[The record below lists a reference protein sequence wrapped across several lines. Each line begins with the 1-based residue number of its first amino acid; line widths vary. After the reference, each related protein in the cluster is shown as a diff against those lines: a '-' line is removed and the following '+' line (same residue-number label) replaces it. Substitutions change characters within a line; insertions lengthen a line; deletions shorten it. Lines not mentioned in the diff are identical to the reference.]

1 MTNNLQL
8 RLPLQRLDDLVST
21 VGLAVRGKE
30 DAIRLCLVGLLARG
44 HVLLEDVPG
53 TGKTTLARAL
63 AKALGLDFQR
73 IQFTS
78 DLLPSDVLGVSIWDN
93 QNSTF
98 RFTRGPVFHNILLA
112 DELNR
117 TSPRTQS
124 ALLEAMSENSI
135 SVDGE
140 RHALPQP
147 FFVIATQN
155 PMEFEGTYP
164 LPESQL
170 DRFMLRLSIGHPSRD
185 IAKEVLQGRGLSD
198 PVDAVQACI
207 TNAELDDL
215 VEAVA
220 EVHFDDDLLDYL
232 LDLIEE
238 TRRHP
243 HLALGASTRAALGL
257 HRATQAHALV
267 HGRDYVTPDDIKA
280 LFVPCIA
287 HRVLPSPAYEG
298 GMHGTSGALENILS
312 EVEVP
317 Q

>member
-1 MTNNLQL
+1 MSVPLAD
-8 RLPLQRLDDLVST
+8 LPLQRLEQLVSD
-21 VGLAVRGKE
+21 VGQVVRGKE
-30 DAIRLCLVGLLARG
+30 SVIRMCLVGLLARG

-63 AKALGLDFQR
+63 SRALGLDFQR

-78 DLLPSDVLGVSIWDN
+78 DLLPSDVLGVSIWD
-93 QNSTF
+93 QEEHTF
-98 RFTRGPVFHNILLA
+98 RFRRGPVFHNVLLA

-124 ALLEAMSENSI
+124 ALLEAMSENAV
-135 SVDGE
+135 SVDGSTFD
-140 RHALPQP
+140 LPQP

-170 DRFMLRLSIGHPSRD
+170 DRFLLRLALGHPDREV
-185 IAKEVLQGRGLSD
+185 AFEVLQNRGNED
-198 PVDAVQACI
+198 PVASLKPSISAEELKALIAAVPQVR
-207 TNAELDDL
+207 TDE
-215 VEAVA
+215 
-220 EVHFDDDLLDYL
+220 DLLEYL

-238 TRRHP
+238 TRSHA

-257 HRATQAHALV
+257 HRAAQALALLS
-267 HGRDYVTPDDIKA
+267 GRDFVTPDDIKR

-287 HRVLPSPAYEG
+287 HRVLPSPTYEG
-298 GMHGTSGALENILS
+298 GMHGTEPILQS
-312 EVEVP
+312 MLDEVEVP

>member
-1 MTNNLQL
+1 MTTRLQNLPFE
-8 RLPLQRLDDLVST
+8 RLEQLVSS

-30 DAIRLCLVGLLARG
+30 ETIRLCFVGLLAQG

-53 TGKTTLARAL
+53 TGKTTLARAI
-63 AKALGLDFQR
+63 ARAVGLDFHR

-78 DLLPSDVLGVSIWDN
+78 DLLPSDVLGVSIWD
-93 QNSTF
+93 SKESCF

-124 ALLEAMSENSI
+124 ALLEAMSEQTI

-140 RHALPQP
+140 SFALPQP

-170 DRFMLRLSIGHPSRD
+170 DRFLLRLRLGHPDREV
-185 IAKEVLQGRGLSD
+185 AREVLSGRGLKD
-198 PVDAVQACI
+198 PVDAV
-207 TNAELDDL
+207 
-215 VEAVA
+215 EAVIRPKELQQLMEA
-220 EVHFDDDLLDYL
+220 VPSVRYEEDLLDYL
-232 LDLIEE
+232 LDLIEA
-238 TRRHP
+238 TRAHP

-257 HRATQAHALV
+257 HRATQALALMSN
-267 HGRDYVTPDDIKA
+267 RDYVIPDDIKE
-280 LFVPCIA
+280 LFVPCLA
-287 HRVLPSPAYEG
+287 HRVLPAPAYEG
-298 GMHGTSGALENILS
+298 GMHGTTAALESILGETS
-312 EVEVP
+312 VP

>member
-1 MTNNLQL
+1 MSEPSKP
-8 RLPLQRLDDLVST
+8 LPLARLEDLVST
-21 VGLAVRGKE
+21 VGQAIRGKE
-30 DAIRLCLVGLLARG
+30 ETIRLCLVGLLARG

-63 AKALGLDFQR
+63 AGALGLDFQR

-78 DLLPSDVLGVSIWDN
+78 DLLPSDVLGVSIWDG
-93 QNSTF
+93 QESVF

-124 ALLEAMSENSI
+124 ALLEAMSEKTI

-140 RHALPQP
+140 RHSLPQP

-170 DRFMLRLSIGHPSRD
+170 DRFLLRLRLGHPDREV
-185 IAKEVLQGRGLSD
+185 AREVLQARGLKD
-198 PVDAVQACI
+198 P
-207 TNAELDDL
+207 
-215 VEAVA
+215 VEAVQPCITSA
-220 EVHFDDDLLDYL
+220 ELQQLIAAVPEVHYDDDLLEYL
-232 LDLIEE
+232 LDLIEA
-238 TRRHP
+238 TRSHG

-257 HRATQAHALV
+257 HRAAQALALIE
-267 HGRDYVTPDDIKA
+267 GRDYVIPDDIKS
-280 LFVPCIA
+280 LFIPSIA

-298 GMHGTSGALENILS
+298 GMHGTAGVLENILN
-312 EVEVP
+312 ETAVP

>member
-1 MTNNLQL
+1 MTTSLKN
-8 RLPLQRLDDLVST
+8 LPLPRLEQLVSS

-30 DAIRLCLVGLLARG
+30 ETIRLCFVGLLAQG

-53 TGKTTLARAL
+53 TGKTTLARAI
-63 AKALGLDFQR
+63 ARAVGLDFHR

-78 DLLPSDVLGVSIWDN
+78 DLLPSDVLGVSIWD
-93 QNSTF
+93 SKESCF

-124 ALLEAMSENSI
+124 ALLEAMSEQSI

-140 RHALPQP
+140 SFALPQP

-170 DRFMLRLSIGHPSRD
+170 DRFLLRLRLGHPSREV
-185 IAKEVLQGRGLSD
+185 AREVLSGRGLKD
-198 PVDAVQACI
+198 PVDAVESVI
-207 TNAELDDL
+207 SAEELQQL
-215 VEAVA
+215 IEAVPQ
-220 EVHFDDDLLDYL
+220 VHYEEDLLDYL
-232 LDLIEE
+232 LDLIEA
-238 TRRHP
+238 TRAHP
-243 HLALGASTRAALGL
+243 HLSLGASTRAALGL
-257 HRATQAHALV
+257 HRAAQALALMSN
-267 HGRDYVTPDDIKA
+267 RDYVIPDDIKE
-280 LFVPCIA
+280 LFVPCMA
-287 HRVLPSPAYEG
+287 HRVLPAPAYEG
-298 GMHGTSGALENILS
+298 GMHGTTAALESILGEIS
-312 EVEVP
+312 VP

>member
-1 MTNNLQL
+1 MTTNLQN
-8 RLPLQRLDDLVST
+8 LPLERLEQLVSS
-21 VGLAVRGKE
+21 VGEAVRGKE
-30 DAIRLCLVGLLARG
+30 ETIRLCFVGLLAQG

-53 TGKTTLARAL
+53 TGKTTLARAI
-63 AKALGLDFQR
+63 AKAVGLDFHR

-78 DLLPSDVLGVSIWDN
+78 DLLPSDVIGVSIWD
-93 QNSTF
+93 SKESCF

-124 ALLEAMSENSI
+124 ALLEAMSEKSI

-140 RHALPQP
+140 NYELPQP

-170 DRFMLRLSIGHPSRD
+170 DRFLLRLRLGNPDRD
-185 IAKEVLQGRGLSD
+185 VAREILTGRGLKD
-198 PVDAVQACI
+198 PVSAVQAVI
-207 TNAELDDL
+207 SSEELVQLINAVPD
-215 VEAVA
+215 
-220 EVHFDDDLLDYL
+220 VHYDDDLLEYL
-232 LDLIEE
+232 LDLIEA
-238 TRRHP
+238 TRAHP

-257 HRATQAHALV
+257 HRAAQALALV
-267 HGRDYVTPDDIKA
+267 SNRDFIIPDDIKQ
-280 LFVPCIA
+280 LFVPCLA
-287 HRVLPSPAYEG
+287 HRVLPAPAYEG
-298 GMHGTSGALENILS
+298 GMHGTTSALESILG
-312 EVEVP
+312 EVSVP

>member
-8 RLPLQRLDDLVST
+8 RLPLQRLEDLVST
-21 VGLAVRGKE
+21 VGQAVRGKE
-30 DAIRLCLVGLLARG
+30 EAIRLCLVGLLARG

-93 QNSTF
+93 QESTF

-124 ALLEAMSENSI
+124 ALLEAMSEKSI

-140 RHALPQP
+140 RHELPQP

-170 DRFMLRLSIGHPSRD
+170 DRFMLRLSLGHPERE

-198 PVDAVQACI
+198 PVDAVQPCI
-207 TNAELDDL
+207 TAAELDEL
-215 VEAVA
+215 IQAVA
-220 EVHFDDDLLDYL
+220 EVHYDDDLLDYL

-257 HRATQAHALV
+257 HRATQANALV
-267 HGRDYVTPDDIKA
+267 NNRDFVTPDDIKS
-280 LFVPCIA
+280 LFIPCIA

-298 GMHGTSGALENILS
+298 GMHGTTGALENILS

>member
-8 RLPLQRLDDLVST
+8 RLPLQRLEDLVST
-21 VGLAVRGKE
+21 VGQAVRGKE
-30 DAIRLCLVGLLARG
+30 EAIRLCLVGLLAGG
-44 HVLLEDVPG
+44 HILLEDVPG

-93 QNSTF
+93 QESTF

-124 ALLEAMSENSI
+124 ALLEAMSEKSI

-140 RHALPQP
+140 RHELPQP

-170 DRFMLRLSIGHPSRD
+170 DRFMLRLSLGHPERE

-198 PVDAVQACI
+198 PVDAVQPCI
-207 TNAELDDL
+207 TGAELDEL
-215 VEAVA
+215 IQAVA
-220 EVHFDDDLLDYL
+220 EVHYDDDLLDYL

-257 HRATQAHALV
+257 HRATQANALINN
-267 HGRDYVTPDDIKA
+267 RDFVTPDDIKS
-280 LFVPCIA
+280 LFIPCIA

-298 GMHGTSGALENILS
+298 GMHGTTGALENILS

>member
-1 MTNNLQL
+1 MTNDLQL
-8 RLPLQRLDDLVST
+8 RLPMQRLDDLVST
-21 VGLAVRGKE
+21 VGQAVRGKE
-30 DAIRLCLVGLLARG
+30 EAIRLCLVGLLARG

-93 QNSTF
+93 QKSTF

-170 DRFMLRLSIGHPSRD
+170 DRFMLRLSLGHPSRE

-207 TNAELDDL
+207 TSKELEDL
-215 VEAVA
+215 ISAVA

-267 HGRDYVTPDDIKA
+267 HGRDFVTPDDVKA
-280 LFVPCIA
+280 LFIPCIA

>member
-1 MTNNLQL
+1 MSVPLAD
-8 RLPLQRLDDLVST
+8 LPLQRLEQLVSN
-21 VGLAVRGKE
+21 VGQVVRGKE
-30 DAIRLCLVGLLARG
+30 SVIRMCLVGLLARG

-63 AKALGLDFQR
+63 SKALGLDFQR

-78 DLLPSDVLGVSIWDN
+78 DLLPSDVLGVSIWD
-93 QNSTF
+93 QEEHTF
-98 RFTRGPVFHNILLA
+98 RFRRGPVFHNVLLA

-124 ALLEAMSENSI
+124 ALLEAMSENAI
-135 SVDGE
+135 SVDGSTYD
-140 RHALPQP
+140 LPQP

-170 DRFMLRLSIGHPSRD
+170 DRFLLRLALGHPDREV
-185 IAKEVLQGRGLSD
+185 AFEVLQSRGNAD
-198 PVDAVQACI
+198 PVEGLKASMSPEELKALIAAVPQVR
-207 TNAELDDL
+207 T
-215 VEAVA
+215 
-220 EVHFDDDLLDYL
+220 DDDLLDYL

-238 TRRHP
+238 TRNHP

-257 HRATQAHALV
+257 HRAAQALALIS
-267 HGRDYVTPDDIKA
+267 GRDFVTPDDIKR

-287 HRVLPSPAYEG
+287 HRVLPSPTYEG
-298 GMHGTSGALENILS
+298 GMHGTGPILQS
-312 EVEVP
+312 MLDDVEVP

>member
-1 MTNNLQL
+1 MSVPLQD
-8 RLPLQRLDDLVST
+8 LPLARLEQLISK
-21 VGLAVRGKE
+21 VGQVVRGKE
-30 DAIRLCLVGLLARG
+30 DAIRMCLVGLLARG

-78 DLLPSDVLGVSIWDN
+78 DLLPSDVLGVSIWD
-93 QNSTF
+93 QEEHTF
-98 RFTRGPVFHNILLA
+98 RFRRGPVFHNVLLA

-124 ALLEAMSENSI
+124 ALLEAMSENAI
-135 SVDGE
+135 SVDGSTYD
-140 RHALPQP
+140 LPQP

-170 DRFMLRLSIGHPSRD
+170 DRFLLRLALGHPEREV
-185 IAKEVLQGRGLSD
+185 AMEVLQSRGLED
-198 PVDAVQACI
+198 PVASLQPSLSPEELQALIAAVPQVHADEDLL
-207 TNAELDDL
+207 AYLMDL
-215 VEAVA
+215 VE
-220 EVHFDDDLLDYL
+220 
-232 LDLIEE
+232 E
-238 TRRHP
+238 TRTHA

-257 HRATQAHALV
+257 YRAAQALALIS
-267 HGRDYVTPDDIKA
+267 GRDYVIPDDIKR

-287 HRVLPSPAYEG
+287 HRVLPSPTYEG
-298 GMHGTSGALENILS
+298 GMHGTAPILSNILDDL
-312 EVEVP
+312 EVP

>member
-1 MTNNLQL
+1 MTNDLQL

-30 DAIRLCLVGLLARG
+30 EAIRLCLVGLLARG

-93 QNSTF
+93 QKSTF

-140 RHALPQP
+140 RHELPQP

-170 DRFMLRLSIGHPSRD
+170 DRFMLRLSLGHPDRE
-185 IAKEVLQGRGLSD
+185 IAKEVLQDRGLSD

-207 TNAELDDL
+207 TSAELNDL
-215 VEAVA
+215 IRAVS

-267 HGRDYVTPDDIKA
+267 NNRDYVTPDDIKA

-298 GMHGTSGALENILS
+298 GMHGTTGALENILS

>member
-1 MTNNLQL
+1 MTNSLQH
-8 RLPLQRLDDLVST
+8 RLPLQRLDDLVAT

-63 AKALGLDFQR
+63 ARALGLDFQR

-93 QNSTF
+93 QESTF
-98 RFTRGPVFHNILLA
+98 RFTRGPVFHSILLA

-124 ALLEAMSENSI
+124 ALLEAMSEQSI

-140 RHALPQP
+140 RHELPQP

-170 DRFMLRLSIGHPSRD
+170 DRFMLRLSLGHPERD
-185 IAKEVLQGRGLSD
+185 IAKELLQGRGLND
-198 PVDAVQACI
+198 PVDAVQACM
-207 TNAELDDL
+207 TSAELNQL
-215 VEAVA
+215 IQAVA
-220 EVHFDDDLLDYL
+220 EVHYDDDLLDYL

-257 HRATQAHALV
+257 HRATQANALI
-267 HGRDYVTPDDIKA
+267 HNRDFVTPDDIKE
-280 LFVPCIA
+280 LFIPCIA

-298 GMHGTSGALENILS
+298 GMHGTASALENILS
-312 EVEVP
+312 EVTVP